1 MSTSAEAT
9 RPSSLTTNDLGP
21 LPAFLRPFVDWVAR
35 LPTTVHIKLL
45 AGFGVIAILMFSMG
59 IVCVG
64 VLNRVNHQVETLT
77 ALNEQASQAREM
89 IYDVTA
95 QSHYRAMALITRD
108 DVWLDKIYVA
118 KAQFS
123 DQIAWM
129 RANAIPDR
137 TEFLDQLSVTNNRF
151 SISSDVVTH
160 LYRQGKIDE
169 ALALHIDQE
178 HAISHELEDALKI
191 MIADSQA
198 LVADETEMFAHNRR
212 FLTIAVAGFSLMSL
226 LGALALGAVLSWS
239 LIRPVRQV
247 DDALES
253 IAHGRFDGRVE
264 VPNRDEFGHLTSN
277 LNRTTE
283 QLAAVYGDLETLNA
297 DLQAA
302 VDVKVGELERATR
315 LKRYL
320 SPGLAESI
328 ISGER
333 DVTLR
338 PSRKFLTTFFSDVR
352 GFTAAAERMEPE
364 ELVDHLNDYLAE
376 MTEIVFRHG
385 GTLDK
390 YVGDALMVFFGDP
403 VPQPDHAERA
413 VRMGLEMRER
423 MLDLHET
430 WLRKYRESFKIGIGI
445 STGWVT
451 VGDIG
456 TAARSDYTVLGNEVN
471 LASRLA
477 DRAEAGQILV
487 TERTMLEVEEIVDG
501 KAIDEITL
509 KGISRPIKVYEV
521 LPRTG

>member
-1 MSTSAEAT
+1 MSTSAGAA
-9 RPSSLTTNDLGP
+9 RPASLTTNDLGP

-35 LPTTVHIKLL
+35 LRTTVHIKLL

-77 ALNEQASQAREM
+77 ALNEQASQARDM

-108 DVWLDKIYVA
+108 DVWLDKLYAA
-118 KAQFS
+118 KTQFI

-137 TEFLDQLSVTNNRF
+137 TAFLDQLSVTNNRF
-151 SISSDVVTH
+151 AISGDLVTN
-160 LYRQGKIDE
+160 LYRQGKIDD

-178 HAISHELEDALKI
+178 HAISHELEDSLKL

-198 LVADETEMFAHNRR
+198 LVVEETDAFARDRR
-212 FLTIAVAGFSLMSL
+212 FLTLAVAGFSFMSL
-226 LGALALGAVLSWS
+226 LGALALGAILSWS

-253 IAHGRFDGRVE
+253 IANGEFDARVD

-283 QLAAVYGDLETLNA
+283 QLATVYGDLEALNA
-297 DLQAA
+297 DLQTA

-320 SPGLAESI
+320 SPQLAESI
-328 ISGER
+328 LSGER

-338 PSRKFLTTFFSDVR
+338 PKRKFLTTFFSDVR

-403 VPQPDHAERA
+403 IPQPDHAERA

-423 MLDLHET
+423 MIDLHET

-487 TERTMLEVEEIVDG
+487 TERTMAEVEEIVDSTP
-501 KAIDEITL
+501 IDEISL

-521 LPRTG
+521 RPKGE